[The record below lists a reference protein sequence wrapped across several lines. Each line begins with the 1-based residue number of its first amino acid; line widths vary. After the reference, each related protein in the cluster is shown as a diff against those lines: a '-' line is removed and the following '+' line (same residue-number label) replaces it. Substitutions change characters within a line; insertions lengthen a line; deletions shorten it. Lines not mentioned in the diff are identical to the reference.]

1 MSQTL
6 GRVYENLK
14 QYRPAVKKGVGVTKS
29 ERVLARLAEQS
40 FLNLWSYPCP
50 YRDQKLSDSGDGKEL
65 CDLLVVC
72 GRYILIFS
80 EKTIAWPNASVD
92 VAWRRWFKRAI
103 LKAAR
108 QAKGAERWIKN
119 HPDRVFLDRRCE
131 NPFPIDFPAPDE
143 RIIHRVVVAKGAR
156 GACKQ
161 QFRRGSGSLIIR
173 PAIRGS
179 QHWSGAAGAVEPFC
193 IGDIDSSGSFVHVID
208 EVGLGVLMK
217 ELDTVTDFAEY
228 LERKANFVR
237 SGQLA
242 QAAGEENLLAYYA
255 VRVNNNGEHD
265 FVLDS
270 DPAAQP
276 VAGIGIGASLY
287 PRLVRDPRY
296 IAKKKAD
303 EISYVWDSL
312 IETFTTHILGGTSV
326 TPDGYEFDL
335 KKSELGV
342 RYMALERRFFRRSHG
357 EAVHGAMETGT
368 TKDMFFRLMMGT
380 EDSTE
385 NETAFFMMTFKYPDI
400 LLKDGG
406 YDKYRIARTNMAH
419 IYARGVLERFGHLKR
434 VVGVSM
440 EPPSEKGE
448 QSEDMIYM
456 EQVDWTEE
464 QRRSIRADCER
475 CGVFR
480 NDLRG
485 RRWQG
490 QEYPDVESITVA
502 RPRLPTGSS
511 GMNRRQRRAAAA
523 IARRSRKHRTGK
535 G

>member
-6 GRVYENLK
+6 GRIYENLK
-14 QYRPAVKKGVGVTKS
+14 QYRPAVKKGVGVTTS

-72 GRYILIFS
+72 GRYIIIFS

-108 QAKGAERWIKN
+108 QAKGAERWIIN

-161 QFRRGSGSLIIR
+161 RFRRGSGSLIIR

-179 QHWSGAAGAVEPFC
+179 QHWSGPAGAVEPFR

-237 SGQLA
+237 SGRLS

-265 FVLDS
+265 FLPDS

-276 VAGIGIGASLY
+276 VAGIGIGASRY

-312 IETFTTHILGGTSV
+312 IETFTTHMLGGTSV
-326 TPDGYEFDL
+326 TLDGYEFDL

-357 EAVHGAMETGT
+357 EAVHGAMETGKA
-368 TKDMFFRLMMGT
+368 KDMFFRLMMGS
-380 EDSTE
+380 EDSTD
-385 NETAFFMMTFKYPDI
+385 NETAFFVMTFKYPDF
-400 LLKDGG
+400 LVKDGG
-406 YDKYRIARTNMAH
+406 YDQYRIARTNMAH
-419 IYARGVLERFGHLKR
+419 IYARGVLERFRYLKR
-434 VVGVSM
+434 VVGISM
-440 EPPSEKGE
+440 EPPGEKGE

-456 EQVDWTEE
+456 EQVNWTEE

-475 CGVFR
+475 CGVLGQ
-480 NDLRG
+480 NLRDSIW
-485 RRWQG
+485 RG
-490 QEYPDVESITVA
+490 QEYPDVES
-502 RPRLPTGSS
+502 
-511 GMNRRQRRAAAA
+511 M
-523 IARRSRKHRTGK
+523 KHRCS
-535 G
+535 